1 MKKILL
7 RACCVALIVSTFA
20 FCGNANC
27 SAAASAKQQTLEEQ
41 LEEIDAQLQN
51 LEKQGKESQAYLN
64 ALNQR
69 ISLLET
75 KYQQNKD
82 LVQATREETNRIRQ
96 QIPQTEESIDQTAAD
111 IAEKQKEVDRL
122 TKDFEGTYKQYATR
136 MRALYIS
143 GGNISKYAALLE
155 SNGIQDF
162 LTRLEMVNRV
172 SKRDASLLASVKQQT
187 EKIVAEKEQLET
199 RQAELKDKQK
209 ELGNQKESLR
219 AFQTELTAKEKTLVS
234 EEKSLAAEQRK
245 TDQKVLD
252 IAKET
257 ERYGE
262 LRAMTAA
269 ELAEIDDD
277 IAAADRKYAETTT
290 KATTTTETTKKHT
303 TTSKNTSHNNTE
315 TTQKEHTTHRT
326 TTKQHATQRHTLS
339 LTYPCPAYRTITCGF
354 GAYPGHTGC
363 DFSTAGRVN
372 QRIVAAESGTVIVS
386 KDLTNGDGS
395 YRSYGRYIVI
405 RHDKTTTSGEPVY
418 TLYAHNNQRLVYEGQ
433 HVKKGQQ
440 IALSGS
446 TGNSTGPH
454 CHFEVRVGGS
464 SQSYAVNPQHY
475 LH

>member
-1 MKKILL
+1 MKKVLL

-20 FCGNANC
+20 FCGTVNC

-41 LEEIDAQLQN
+41 LEEIDAQLQD

-69 ISLLET
+69 ISLLEA

-82 LVQATREETNRIRQ
+82 LVQATKEETNRIRQ

-172 SKRDASLLASVKQQT
+172 SKRDASLLVSVKQQT
-187 EKIVAEKEQLET
+187 EKIVAGKEQLET

-234 EEKSLAAEQRK
+234 EEKSLAAEKRK

-290 KATTTTETTKKHT
+290 KATTTARHT
-303 TTSKNTSHNNTE
+303 TIQKQHKKNTQHIGRQQNNTPRE
-315 TTQKEHTTHRT
+315 DTHF
-326 TTKQHATQRHTLS
+326 LS
-339 LTYPCPAYRTITCGF
+339 LILVRHIERSLVVLELIRDIL
-354 GAYPGHTGC
+354 GAT
-363 DFSTAGRVN
+363 F
-372 QRIVAAESGTVIVS
+372 
-386 KDLTNGDGS
+386 LL
-395 YRSYGRYIVI
+395 
-405 RHDKTTTSGEPVY
+405 PV
-418 TLYAHNNQRLVYEGQ
+418 E
-433 HVKKGQQ
+433 
-440 IALSGS
+440 
-446 TGNSTGPH
+446 
-454 CHFEVRVGGS
+454 
-464 SQSYAVNPQHY
+464 
-475 LH
+475 

>member
-1 MKKILL
+1 MKKILQ
-7 RACCVALIVSTFA
+7 RACCVALIMCTFA
-20 FCGNANC
+20 FCGTVNC
-27 SAAASAKQQTLEEQ
+27 SAAASTKQQTLEEQ
-41 LEEIDAQLQN
+41 LEEIDAQLQD

-82 LVQATREETNRIRQ
+82 LVQATKEETERIRQ
-96 QIPQTEESIDQTAAD
+96 QIPETEKSIDQTTAD

-122 TKDFEGTYKQYATR
+122 TKDFEDTYQQYAVR
-136 MRALYIS
+136 MRALYVS
-143 GGNISKYAALLE
+143 GGSISKYAALLE

-162 LTRLEMVNRV
+162 LTRLEMVRRV
-172 SKRDASLLASVKQQT
+172 SKQDASLLASVKQQT
-187 EKIVAEKEQLET
+187 EEIVSEKEQLED
-199 RQAELKDKQK
+199 QQKELRNKQK
-209 ELGNQKESLR
+209 ELGNQKESLQ
-219 AFQTELTAKEKTLVS
+219 AFQAELADK
-234 EEKSLAAEQRK
+234 EKSLASEKETLVTEKRK
-245 TDQKVLD
+245 TDQEVLD

-269 ELAEIDDD
+269 ELAEIDND

-290 KATTTTETTKKHT
+290 KATTATETTKKHT
-303 TTSKNTSHNNTE
+303 TTSESTSHDDAETSHRE
-315 TTQKEHTTHRT
+315 TTTHKT
-326 TTKQHATQRHTLS
+326 TTKQHTTEKRTLS
-339 LTYPCPAYRTITCGF
+339 LTYPCPSYRTITCGF
-354 GAYPGHTGC
+354 GDYPGHTGC

-405 RHDKTTTSGEPVY
+405 RHDKTTASGEPVY
-418 TLYAHNNQRLVYEGQ
+418 TLYAHNNERLVYEGQ

-464 SQSYAVNPQHY
+464 SQSYAVNPQYY